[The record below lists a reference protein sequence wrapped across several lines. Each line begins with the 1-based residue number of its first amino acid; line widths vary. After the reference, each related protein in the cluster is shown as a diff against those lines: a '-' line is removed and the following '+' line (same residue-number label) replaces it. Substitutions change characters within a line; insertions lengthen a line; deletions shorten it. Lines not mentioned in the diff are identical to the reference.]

1 MDKPQM
7 MSLQDRVKSARS
19 LVKNTIE
26 QIMLKT
32 GVPPYIMDLIVC
44 ESLADIRKYEI
55 HWRDEENTPK
65 PIESGDENAV
75 DGHQQ

>member
-1 MDKPQM
+1 MDKQPM
-7 MSLQDRVKSARS
+7 MPLQDRVKSARS

-32 GVPPYIMDLIVC
+32 GVPPYVMDLIVC

-55 HWRDEENTPK
+55 HWRDEEEPTK
-65 PIESGDENAV
+65 QESGDENAV
-75 DGHQQ
+75 DEHRQ